1 MRGLPAWMLALL
13 TVLTVLL
20 VVIGWEDRHEAGYLP
35 FILGLLFAVFTLAS
49 IGAKVRFEDE
59 V

>member
-1 MRGLPAWMLALL
+1 MRGLPAWMLAML